1 MQTEV
6 YSHLNQNKV
15 IFVVSIETWSIPVQL
30 RLLKR
35 EQITGLPALLM
46 SHNILIGHPGL
57 TGDWSGDQAMKIHSY
72 P

>member
-1 MQTEV
+1 MVDYVLLQFRGCFHACFF
-6 YSHLNQNKV
+6 SL
-15 IFVVSIETWSIPVQL
+15 SITV
-30 RLLKR
+30 
-35 EQITGLPALLM
+35 LPALLM